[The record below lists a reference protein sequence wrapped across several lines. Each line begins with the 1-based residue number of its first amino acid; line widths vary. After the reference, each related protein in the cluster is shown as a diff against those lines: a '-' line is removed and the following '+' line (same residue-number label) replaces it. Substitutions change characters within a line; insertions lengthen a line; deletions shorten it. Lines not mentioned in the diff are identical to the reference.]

1 MRRGRAAAARL
12 LALATIAIASSPARA
27 GGGTPGAYCPLPE
40 PGERPTCLAPAREAY
55 SGYFEA
61 LERGEVADADAAP
74 LETALAQG
82 AAAEHA
88 YLALSS
94 LAHGYY
100 ELARREAGRPEQD
113 PEVALR
119 LARWNALLERAYAA
133 SPDDAEY
140 RAAVRR
146 AAEELRW
153 RAPIPVPC
161 QDEHGRP
168 SACSS
173 TESVLRGLDAAESRS
188 GIRGALERLLRRFFP
203 EDPA

>member
-1 MRRGRAAAARL
+1 MRPCQSAVL
-12 LALATIAIASSPARA
+12 LACLAIGPAVASQA
-27 GGGTPGAYCPLPE
+27 GGGATPGAYCPLPE
-40 PGERPTCLAPAREAY
+40 RGEVPKCMAPARATYTE
-55 SGYFEA
+55 YFTA
-61 LERGEVADADAAP
+61 LDRGAVQDADAAS
-74 LETALAQG
+74 LEAAVAQG

-119 LARWNALLERAYAA
+119 LARWNALLEHAYAA
-133 SPDDAEY
+133 SSDDESY

-146 AAEELRW
+146 AAQELRE
-153 RAPIPVPC
+153 RAPLRVPC
-161 QDEHGRP
+161 SDAHGAP

-173 TESVLRGLDAAESRS
+173 TESVLRSIEAADEHA
-188 GIRGALERLLRRFFP
+188 GVRGALERLLRRFLP
-203 EDPA
+203 EGSS

>member
-1 MRRGRAAAARL
+1 MRRGGGAAL
-12 LALATIAIASSPARA
+12 LALLAAGASHA
-27 GGGTPGAYCPLPE
+27 GGGATPGAYCPLPE
-40 PGERPTCLAPAREAY
+40 PGERPKCLAPARATYTE
-55 SGYFEA
+55 YFA
-61 LERGEVADADAAP
+61 AIDRGAVADADVASLEAAV
-74 LETALAQG
+74 ARG

-133 SPDDAEY
+133 SPEDESY

-146 AAEELRW
+146 AATELRE
-153 RAPIPVPC
+153 RAPLPVPC
-161 QDEHGRP
+161 ADEHGAP
-168 SACSS
+168 SSCSS
-173 TESVLRGLDAAESRS
+173 TESVLRSIDTADEHA

-203 EDPA
+203 ERAS